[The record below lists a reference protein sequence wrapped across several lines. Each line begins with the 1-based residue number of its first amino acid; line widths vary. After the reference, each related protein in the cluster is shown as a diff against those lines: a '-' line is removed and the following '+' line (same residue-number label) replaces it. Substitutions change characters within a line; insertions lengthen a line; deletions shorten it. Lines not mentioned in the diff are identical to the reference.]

1 MSANARLT
9 DGSQWRSQQK
19 FQRGR
24 KVKGRR
30 ADSDSHGCDGDGVGA
45 RWHPCL
51 CTRHAWNHPPRPSS
65 SCPQGLLQSAAIEIA
80 PTVVF

>member
-24 KVKGRR
+24 KINGRR
-30 ADSDSHGCDGDGVGA
+30 ADSDSHGRDGNGVGA

-51 CTRHAWNHPPRPSS
+51 CTRHAWNHPPRPT
-65 SCPQGLLQSAAIEIA
+65 PGVPGVFFNLQLLLK
-80 PTVVF
+80 